1 MDELHTSGLSGVAGR
16 RGFIKSAMAV
26 GAGAGTL
33 AAAGGAASS
42 AEAAPSSAHLII
54 YHVTGRSHRVLWL
67 MEELGLP
74 YHLAFEQGDIR
85 KSMEMVKAAHPMA
98 MVPVLVDGDL
108 HLVESEAIITYIINT
123 YGSGRLA
130 VRPNSPNYANY
141 LLWMAFAEGSASPRI
156 TADYTLR
163 TIPDVAKL
171 SPFAAHQ
178 LGGAERVLNFLELSL
193 AKSEYLAGPE
203 FTSADIM
210 MHFPVR
216 AARLWGVDLKGVY
229 PNTYAWMGKIEARPG
244 FLKAA
249 AKGSPNGTLTDHQ
262 PNAGPPLLAQTGKA
276 PA

>member
-1 MDELHTSGLSGVAGR
+1 MDEMGTRQEAAGR
-16 RGFIKSAMAV
+16 RDFIKTAMAV
-26 GAGAGTL
+26 SAGAGIL
-33 AAAGGAASS
+33 AAAAS
-42 AEAAPSSAHLII
+42 AEAAPSSAHLTI

-74 YHLAFEQGDIR
+74 YQLAIAPGGDVR
-85 KSMEMVKAAHPMA
+85 GAMGAVKGAHPMA

-108 HLVESEAIITYIINT
+108 HLVESEAILTYIINK

-130 VRPNSPNYANY
+130 LTPKSPNYANY

-163 TIPDVAKL
+163 TIPDVAKN
-171 SPFAAHQ
+171 SPFAARQ
-178 LGGAERVLNFLELSL
+178 IGGTERVLNFLELSL
-193 AKSEYLAGPE
+193 AKSDYLAGPE

-216 AARLWGVDLKGVY
+216 AARIWGVDLPGAFPK
-229 PNTYAWMGKIEARPG
+229 TAAWMARIESRPA

-249 AKGSPNGTLTDHQ
+249 EKGSPNGALTTNQ
-262 PNAGPPLLAQTGKA
+262 PNAGPQLLADVGKK
-276 PA
+276 P